1 MKYTPLLTRALGL
14 TLLSLTL
21 AAHPGLHAKAKE
33 KPALLCEQEGQMK
46 PCEDS
51 QSDKVADKGKP
62 RAFKA
67 QAPDEVL
74 DKAKVKAKVKAK
86 TKAKKKKTKAKKPRK
101 PAVLE

>member
-1 MKYTPLLTRALGL
+1 MKHTPLLTRALGL

-67 QAPDEVL
+67 QAPDEVM
-74 DKAKVKAKVKAK
+74 DKAKVKAK
-86 TKAKKKKTKAKKPRK
+86 TKAKKKKAKTKKTRK
-101 PAVLE
+101 TAAVD

>member
-1 MKYTPLLTRALGL
+1 MKKILPLLTPMLGL
-14 TLLSLTL
+14 TLFSLSLATTTE
-21 AAHPGLHAKAKE
+21 LHAKPKE

-67 QAPDEVL
+67 QSSDGAMD
-74 DKAKVKAKVKAK
+74 KAK
-86 TKAKKKKTKAKKPRK
+86 TKTKKKKAKTKKARK
-101 PAVLE
+101 AAQVE

>member
-1 MKYTPLLTRALGL
+1 MKHTPLLTRALGL

-67 QAPDEVL
+67 QAPDEAM
-74 DKAKVKAKVKAK
+74 DKAKVKAKA
-86 TKAKKKKTKAKKPRK
+86 KAKKKKAKTKKTRK
-101 PAVLE
+101 TAAVD

>member
-1 MKYTPLLTRALGL
+1 MKHTPLLTRALGL

-51 QSDKVADKGKP
+51 QSDKVADKDKP

-67 QAPDEVL
+67 QAPDEVM
-74 DKAKVKAKVKAK
+74 DKAKVKAKA
-86 TKAKKKKTKAKKPRK
+86 KAKKKKAKTKKTRK
-101 PAVLE
+101 TAAVD

>member
-1 MKYTPLLTRALGL
+1 MKHTPLLTRALGL

-67 QAPDEVL
+67 QAPDEVM
-74 DKAKVKAKVKAK
+74 DKAKVKAKA
-86 TKAKKKKTKAKKPRK
+86 KAKKKKAKTKKTRK
-101 PAVLE
+101 PAAVD